1 MKCLP
6 QPNGKSLDC
15 VNSHQAFKDGIYC
28 HAAYGLCAKFGADV
42 RTMENHGCLRNAEF
56 IGNLLVQLSLDNSL
70 EDLLLALRKQ
80 LAYAYWSGGNH
91 VMKTVAAL
99 VHHYERTE
107 KFLLAAGNVQAMP
120 SGHVRWKAFTKHE
133 AFPPVRKEI
142 RIVTH
147 NALGHKEM
155 KNIFITI
162 GLVGG

>member
-1 MKCLP
+1 MKCLT
-6 QPNGKSLDC
+6 QPSGKSLDF
-15 VNSHQAFKDGIYC
+15 VNTHQAFKNGIYC

-56 IGNLLVQLSLDNSL
+56 IGNLLVQFSLDHSL

-80 LAYAYWSGGNH
+80 LAYADRSGGNH
-91 VMKTVAAL
+91 VMKTVTAL

-107 KFLLAAGNVQAMP
+107 KFLLATGNVQAMP
-120 SGHVRWKAFTKHE
+120 SGHVRWKTFAKHKT
-133 AFPPVRKEI
+133 FPSVREEI

-155 KNIFITI
+155 KNILITI